1 MASEVDICNLALSH
15 IGASATISS
24 LTEASEEA
32 FHCNLLYADARDG
45 LLRSFPWGFATR
57 HVALSDVGTP
67 PGNWAYRYSY
77 PNDCLFAREILQTNQ
92 VAGSN
97 NPIEYEIALSDTL
110 DSKVIL
116 TDQITATL
124 IYTAQVTNTLVFEP
138 MFTIALAWKMAS
150 EIAIPITRDE
160 KSMNNAY
167 QMYLSTL
174 SEAKTYNANES
185 HLDTKNAE
193 ASWITGRS

>member
-32 FHCNLLYADARDG
+32 FHCNLLFADTRDT

-57 HVALSDVGTP
+57 HIALSDVGTP
-67 PGNWAYRYSY
+67 PGNWNYRYSY
-77 PNDCLFAREILQTNQ
+77 PNDCLFAREILQTNT

-97 NPIEYEIALSDTL
+97 DPIPFEVALGDAY
-110 DSKVIL
+110 DSRVIL
-116 TDQITATL
+116 TDQETATL
-124 IYTAQVTNTLVFEP
+124 IYTYQATNTLVFEP
-138 MFTIALAWKMAS
+138 MFINALAWKLAS
-150 EIAIPITRDE
+150 EIAMPITRDE
-160 KSMNNAY
+160 KRMEQAY
-167 QMYLSTL
+167 QMYLGVL
-174 SEAKTYNANES
+174 SEAKTFNANES
-185 HLDTKNAE
+185 HIDRNTD